1 MRVETICPYCGVGC
15 HIRLKVRDGRVVA
28 TLPAEGGPGEGR
40 LCIKGWSAH
49 EFIHHPERLR
59 RPLIRQGEN
68 FKEADWSE
76 ALDLIAERLREI
88 AHRHGADSIAFLS
101 SAKATNEENYLLQKL
116 ARAVIGTN
124 NIDHCAR
131 LCHSSTVTGLLDA
144 FGSGAMTN
152 SIEDLEEA
160 EVIFVIGSNTTE
172 QHPLIARRIIRAV
185 RRGGKL
191 IVADPRAIPLTE
203 YATLHLRHRPGTDVA
218 LLNAMMNVIISEGLH
233 DKDFIENRTEGFEEL
248 RRVVSKYRPE
258 EVEAITG
265 VPAHLIREAAR
276 LYASA
281 EKASII
287 FSMGLTQHTTGV
299 DNVHSVANLA
309 MLTGNIGRPG
319 TGVNPLRG
327 QNNVQGACDMGALP
341 DFLPGYKRVEDPK
354 ARRPFEEAWGV
365 ELPSEPGLTSVEMT
379 EACGGEIRAMYI
391 MGENIVLSH
400 PDSNEV
406 RRQLGRLE
414 FLVVSELFLSET
426 AELADVVLPAAS
438 YAEKM
443 GTFTSTDRRVQLLH
457 KVIPP
462 IEECKP
468 DWWII
473 ARLSE
478 RMGRPMKAERPREV
492 MEEIAGLVSIYRG
505 ISYDRLERG
514 GIQWPCPSADH
525 PGTPILHVDR
535 FTRGLGRFI
544 PAEYRPPAEQ
554 PDEEYPFTLTTG
566 RLLFHWHT
574 GTMTRRSKTLTGQL
588 NEPYVEINV
597 KDAERLGIGDG
608 DPVRVRSRRGV
619 ITLRALVTDRIKEGV
634 LFIPFHFREAAANI
648 LTNPALDPRAKIP
661 EYKACAA
668 AIERAGG

>member
-1 MRVETICPYCGVGC
+1 
-15 HIRLKVRDGRVVA
+15 
-28 TLPAEGGPGEGR
+28 
-40 LCIKGWSAH
+40 
-49 EFIHHPERLR
+49 
-59 RPLIRQGEN
+59 
-68 FKEADWSE
+68 
-76 ALDLIAERLREI
+76 
-88 AHRHGADSIAFLS
+88 
-101 SAKATNEENYLLQKL
+101 
-116 ARAVIGTN
+116 
-124 NIDHCAR
+124 
-131 LCHSSTVTGLLDA
+131 
-144 FGSGAMTN
+144 
-152 SIEDLEEA
+152 
-160 EVIFVIGSNTTE
+160 IFVIGSNTTE

-203 YATLHLRHRPGTDVA
+203 YAEIHLRHRPGTDVA

-233 DKDFIENRTEGFEEL
+233 DRDFIAKRTEGFEEL

-258 EVEAITG
+258 DVEAITG

-281 EKASII
+281 ERASII

-299 DNVHSVANLA
+299 DNVHSIANLA

-341 DFLPGYKRVEDPK
+341 DFLPGYKRVEDSE

-365 ELPSEPGLTSVEMT
+365 KLPSEPGLTSVEMT

-406 RRQLGRLE
+406 RRQLRKLE
-414 FLVVSELFLSET
+414 FLAVSELFLSET

-438 YAEKM
+438 YAEKT

-457 KVIPP
+457 RAIPP
-462 IEECKP
+462 IGECQP

-473 ARLSE
+473 AQLAR
-478 RMGRPMKAERPREV
+478 RMGRPLGAERPRDV
-492 MEEIAGLVSIYRG
+492 MEEIARLVPLYRG
-505 ISYDRLERG
+505 ITYDRLERR
-514 GIQWPCPSADH
+514 GIQWPCPSPQH
-525 PGTPILHVDR
+525 PGTPILHVER
-535 FTRGLGRFI
+535 FTRRLGRFT

-554 PDEEYPFTLTTG
+554 PDEEYPFILTTG

-588 NEPYVEINV
+588 NTPYVEFNV
-597 KDAERLGIGDG
+597 RDAERLGIEDG
-608 DPVRVRSRRGV
+608 EWVRVRSRRGE
-619 ITLRALVTDRIKEGV
+619 ITLQALVTDRIKEGV
-634 LFIPFHFREAAANI
+634 LFIPFHFREAAANV

-668 AIERAGG
+668 AVERVER

>member
-1 MRVETICPYCGVGC
+1 MKVETICPYCGVGC

-28 TLPAEGGPGEGR
+28 TLPAVDGPGEGR

-59 RPLIRQGEN
+59 RPLIRRGETLR
-68 FKEADWSE
+68 EADWGE
-76 ALDLIAERLREI
+76 ALDLVAQRLREV
-88 AHRHGADSIAFLS
+88 AHRHGADAVALLS

-116 ARAVIGTN
+116 ARAVVGTN

-131 LCHSSTVTGLLDA
+131 LCHSSTVVGLIDA

-191 IVADPRAIPLTE
+191 IVADLRAIPLTE
-203 YATLHLRHRPGTDVA
+203 YAEIHLRHRPGTDVA

-233 DKDFIENRTEGFEEL
+233 DGEFIAKRTEGFEEL
-248 RRVVSKYRPE
+248 RRVVSRYRPE
-258 EVEAITG
+258 DVEAITG

-281 EKASII
+281 ERASII

-299 DNVHSVANLA
+299 DNVHSIANLA

-341 DFLPGYKRVEDPK
+341 DFLPGYKRVEDSE
-354 ARRPFEEAWGV
+354 ARHPFEEAWGV
-365 ELPSEPGLTSVEMT
+365 KLPSEPGLTSVEMT

-406 RRQLGRLE
+406 GRQLRKLE
-414 FLVVSELFLSET
+414 FLAVSELFLSET

-438 YAEKM
+438 YAEKT

-457 KVIPP
+457 RAIPP
-462 IEECKP
+462 IGECQP

-473 ARLSE
+473 AQLAR
-478 RMGRPMKAERPREV
+478 RMGRPLGAERPRDV
-492 MEEIAGLVSIYRG
+492 MGEIARLVPLYRG
-505 ISYDRLERG
+505 ITYDRLERR
-514 GIQWPCPSADH
+514 GIQWPCPSPQH
-525 PGTPILHVDR
+525 PGTPILHVER

-554 PDEEYPFTLTTG
+554 PDEEYPFILTTG

-588 NEPYVEINV
+588 NRPYVEINV
-597 KDAERLGIGDG
+597 RDAERLGIEDG
-608 DPVRVRSRRGV
+608 GWVRVRSRRGE
-619 ITLRALVTDRIKEGV
+619 ITLQALVTDRIKEGV
-634 LFIPFHFREAAANI
+634 LFIPFHFREAAANV

-668 AIERAGG
+668 AVERVER

>member
-1 MRVETICPYCGVGC
+1 MKVETICPYCGVGC
-15 HIRLKVRDGRVVA
+15 HIRLKVKDGRVVA

-59 RPLIRQGEN
+59 KPLIRRGEG

-88 AHRHGADSIAFLS
+88 AYRHGADSIAFLS

-131 LCHSSTVTGLLDA
+131 LCHSSTVIGLLDA

-152 SIEDLEEA
+152 SIEDLEKA

-218 LLNAMMNVIISEGLH
+218 LLNAMINVIVSEDLH
-233 DKDFIENRTEGFEEL
+233 DRDFIENRTEGFEEL
-248 RRVVSKYRPE
+248 RRVVSRYRPE

-281 EKASII
+281 ERASII

-341 DFLPGYKRVEDPK
+341 DFLPGYKRVEDPE

-406 RRQLGRLE
+406 RRQLGRLG

-457 KVIPP
+457 RAIPP

-473 ARLSE
+473 AQIAKRL
-478 RMGRPMKAERPREV
+478 GRPLRAEGPREV
-492 MEEIAGLVSIYRG
+492 MAEIARLVPIYRG
-505 ISYDRLERG
+505 INYNRLEKG
-514 GIQWPCPSADH
+514 GIQWPCPSTEH
-525 PGTPILHVDR
+525 PGTPILHAER
-535 FTRGLGRFI
+535 FARGLGRFT

-554 PDEEYPFTLTTG
+554 PDEEYPFILTTG

-574 GTMTRRSKTLTGQL
+574 GTMTRKSKTLTGQL
-588 NEPYVEINV
+588 NEPYVEINTL
-597 KDAERLGIGDG
+597 DAERLGIEGGDR
-608 DPVRVRSRRGV
+608 VKVRSRRGE
-619 ITLRALVTDRIKEGV
+619 ITLRALVTDRIKGGV
-634 LFIPFHFREAAANI
+634 LFIPFHFKEAAANV

-668 AIERAGG
+668 AIELAED